1 MMAAKL
7 EKTRTPGIFKR
18 GSRYVFSY
26 RANGKQR
33 WESCRTL
40 DEARRAK
47 AIRTADI
54 GRGEFDERSRITL
67 HEYILEWIER
77 YQGRGRRSFR
87 DSTREEYRRMLTQYA
102 LRFFP
107 DRMLLT
113 EVTPSRIAAFV
124 AWLCDEREQGGAA
137 LADKTVKNIVGPLR
151 TCLATATR
159 EGLIRSNPARDV
171 DLPHRPTAE
180 DSEEDEVKAMT
191 REELS
196 RFLASLPDRWRLFFW
211 LLAVTGLR
219 ISEAVGLQWR
229 HIELDGDQP
238 HVKVRRGVVRGKLGP
253 PKSRYARRDVPIS
266 RALANALR
274 EYRRETE
281 WPGDE
286 DLVWPASNGHFLHV
300 GNLRRRVLLPAREN
314 AGLDWIGFH
323 AFRHTCATLLFAEG
337 RNAVQVQRWLG
348 HHSPAF
354 TLATYVHLLD
364 GDVGAPLE
372 GIQAA

>member
-1 MMAAKL
+1 MAAKL

-26 RANGKQR
+26 RVNGKQR

-47 AIRTADI
+47 ATRTADI

-67 HEYILEWIER
+67 HEYVLEWIER

-87 DSTREEYRRMLTQYA
+87 DSTRDEYRRMLSQYA
-102 LRFFP
+102 LRFFS
-107 DRMLLT
+107 DRVLLT

-124 AWLCDEREQGGAA
+124 AWLCDEHEQGRA
-137 LADKTVKNIVGPLR
+137 LADKTVKNVVGPLR
-151 TCLATATR
+151 ACLATATR

-171 DLPHRPTAE
+171 DLPHRPTAD
-180 DSEEDEVKAMT
+180 DSEDDEVKAMT

-196 RFLASLPDRWRLFFW
+196 TLLASLPEKWSLFFW

-229 HIELDGDQP
+229 HVELEGDSP
-238 HVKVRRGVVRGKLGP
+238 HVKVRRGVVRGELGP
-253 PKSRYARRDVPIS
+253 PKSRYARRDVPID
-266 RALANALR
+266 RALAAALHER
-274 EYRRETE
+274 RRETE

-286 DLVWPASNGHFLHV
+286 DLVWSASNGQFLHV
-300 GNLRRRVLLPAREN
+300 GNLRRRVLLPAREQ
-314 AGLDWIGFH
+314 ARLEWVGFH

-364 GDVGAPLE
+364 GDLGPPLV

>member
-1 MMAAKL
+1 MCAA
-7 EKTRTPGIFKR
+7 I
-18 GSRYVFSY
+18 SR
-26 RANGKQR
+26 
-33 WESCRTL
+33 
-40 DEARRAK
+40 
-47 AIRTADI
+47 
-54 GRGEFDERSRITL
+54 
-67 HEYILEWIER
+67 
-77 YQGRGRRSFR
+77 
-87 DSTREEYRRMLTQYA
+87 
-102 LRFFP
+102 
-107 DRMLLT
+107 
-113 EVTPSRIAAFV
+113 EV
-124 AWLCDEREQGGAA
+124 
-137 LADKTVKNIVGPLR
+137 
-151 TCLATATR
+151 
-159 EGLIRSNPARDV
+159 
-171 DLPHRPTAE
+171 TAE

-196 RFLASLPDRWRLFFW
+196 RLLAALPDRWRLFFW
-211 LLAVTGLR
+211 LPAVAGLR

-229 HIELDGDQP
+229 HIELEEDGL

-266 RALANALR
+266 RALTDALR

-286 DLVWPASNGHFLHV
+286 DLVWPASNGQFLHV
-300 GNLRRRVLLPAREN
+300 GNLRRRVLLPAREK
-314 AGLDWIGFH
+314 AVLDWIGFH